1 VNLREFFDELKE
13 LDLRELN
20 PRDLANWPP
29 AVRLVSLVLTFVV
42 VLLLG
47 YFLFVRSELTRL
59 HAAQRQERA
68 LRATFVA
75 KAQLARELP
84 AYRRQLVAM
93 HRTYRVLLN
102 QLPSR
107 NQIPTLLRDIS
118 TTAQLDGL
126 NQKLFKPEHEV
137 RKAFYAE
144 QPIAMEYTG
153 TYREVGKF
161 VADVA
166 SLPRIVTL
174 GSLHLAPVRGA
185 PGLLHMRVM
194 AMTYRYLRHASL
206 RRPMPGRQP

>member
-1 VNLREFFDELKE
+1 MNMREFWDELKA

-20 PRDLANWPP
+20 PRDLASWPP
-29 AVRLVSLVLTFVV
+29 AVRLVSLVLMFVV

-47 YFLFVRSELTRL
+47 YFFIVRGELTSL
-59 HAAQRQERA
+59 HTARREELA
-68 LRATFVA
+68 LRRTFVS

-84 AYRRQLVAM
+84 AYRRQLEAM
-93 HRTYRVLLN
+93 RRNYGVLLA

-126 NQKLFKPEHEV
+126 NQKLFKPEHQV

-153 TYREVGKF
+153 TYQEIGKF
-161 VADVA
+161 VSDVA
-166 SLPRIVTL
+166 ALPRVVTL
-174 GSLHLAPVRGA
+174 ADLHLAPVHGDA
-185 PGLLHMRVM
+185 ELLHMRVL
-194 AMTYRYLRHASL
+194 ALTYRYLHHAPL
-206 RRPMPGRQP
+206 RRPVPGRRP